1 MGGTAGLVTLVARVR
16 ETIRRH
22 AMLAGGESVLVAVS
36 GGADSVALLHVLGSL
51 APSLRLR
58 LAVGHVDH
66 GLREGSAGDA
76 EFVAGLAE
84 AMGLPVLLERVAVEA
99 GASLEARARD
109 ARFRALLAMAAR
121 AGADR
126 IALGHTADDQAE
138 TVLMRVLQGAGPRGL
153 AGIPPVREPFIRPLI
168 DATRADVVA
177 ELLGTGLSW
186 REDPTN
192 RDVRFLRNR
201 LRHEVL
207 PRLTALNPAVVSALT
222 RTARLAREHVEAC
235 TAWAERELSGARDP
249 SGEWRLSRARLQAL
263 PTDVAAEALR
273 LAAADLGHRAPLRG
287 WAQRGLRRILQDP
300 PPRRPFRLAA
310 VTVEVSG
317 DHVRLG
323 RDSRPRLD
331 RRVLVLP
338 GRTPLPE
345 IGRAIDAR
353 CFVPPP
359 GYAVPREAARAA
371 FDADLLAEGLVVRAR
386 RPGDRLVPFGATVSR
401 RLKSLLI
408 DARVPRWDRD
418 AVAIVEAAGEI
429 LWVVG
434 VRRAGAAPVSAS
446 TRTVLELRSVSLA
459 DPPTGG

>member
-1 MGGTAGLVTLVARVR
+1 MGGTAGLVTLAARVR

-36 GGADSVALLHVLGSL
+36 GGADSVALLHVLMSL

-168 DATRADVVA
+168 DAARADVVA

-207 PRLTALNPAVVSALT
+207 PRLAALNPAVVSALT

-235 TAWAERELSGARDP
+235 TAWAERELAGARDA

-300 PPRRPFRLAA
+300 PPRRPLRLAA

-331 RRVLVLP
+331 RRALVL
-338 GRTPLPE
+338 
-345 IGRAIDAR
+345 GRAIDAR

-359 GYAVPREAARAA
+359 GYAVPRETARAA
-371 FDADLLAEGLVVRAR
+371 FDADLLAGGLVVRAR
-386 RPGDRLVPFGATVSR
+386 RPGDRLVPFGGTVSR